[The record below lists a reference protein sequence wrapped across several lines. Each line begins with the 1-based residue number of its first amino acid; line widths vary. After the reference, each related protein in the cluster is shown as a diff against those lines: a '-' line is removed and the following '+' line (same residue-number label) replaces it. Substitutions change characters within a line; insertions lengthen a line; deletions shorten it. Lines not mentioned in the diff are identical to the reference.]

1 MSYNSPFTGNVIQ
14 PTDVSYRS
22 ITLTANTQLE
32 WPINGS
38 YTNEYAARIMEVA
51 PSGPNLQL
59 WMPPANQASVG
70 QDALIRNTGAVAFT
84 VYGFD
89 GQNSIVTVAAGEAQY
104 IYITDNPDESGTW
117 GIIAFGVGSSGAD
130 AATLAGY
137 GLLAIGST
145 LNQSHPVVSHSS
157 SYTVLDTDR
166 AKFLT
171 WLGGAGTFTL
181 SSASSLGDNWFT
193 MVRNSGTGSLTI
205 NTNGSDFING
215 SLSIVLQPSD
225 SAFIVNSGVAFFTV
239 GLGRNTQFNFSQLTK
254 LVAVGTYVLTSAE
267 ASNTIQKYVG
277 TLSGN
282 VTIQVPPTIQVYYV
296 QNAVDPTVNNY
307 TLTVTTGIAGS
318 ASATIP
324 ANAQTILIC
333 DSVNIV
339 AASSAITAGAT
350 SLPLING
357 SVTAPSLYFALETGT
372 GLYRPSS
379 GAIGIS
385 VLGVNVATWD
395 TSGMTIPGSG
405 TFLGGVEGGAF

>member
-1 MSYNSPFTGNVIQ
+1 M
-14 PTDVSYRS
+14 
-22 ITLTANTQLE
+22 
-32 WPINGS
+32 
-38 YTNEYAARIMEVA
+38 
-51 PSGPNLQL
+51 
-59 WMPPANQASVG
+59 
-70 QDALIRNTGAVAFT
+70 IRNTGSFAFT
-84 VYGFD
+84 VYDFD

-104 IYITDNPDESGTW
+104 IYITDNPDDSGTW
-117 GIIAFGVGSSGAD
+117 GIIAFGIGSSGAD

-137 GLLAIGST
+137 GLLAVGLT

-157 SYTVLDTDR
+157 NYTVLDTDR

-181 SSASSLGDNWFT
+181 SSASSLGNNWFT

-205 NTNGSDFING
+205 NTSGSDFING

-225 SAFIVNSGVAFFTV
+225 SAFVVNSGSAFFTV

-254 LVAVGTYVLTSAE
+254 LVSSGTYVLTSAE

-277 TLSGN
+277 TLAGN

-307 TLTVTTGIAGS
+307 SLTLSTGVAGS
-318 ASATIP
+318 ASATVP

-339 AASSAITAGAT
+339 AASSTITAGAT
-350 SLPLING
+350 SLALLNG
-357 SVTAPSLYFALETGT
+357 SVSAPSLYFALETGT

-379 GAIGIS
+379 GAMGLA
-385 VLGVNVATWD
+385 VLGTNVVTWN
-395 TSGMTIPGSG
+395 TSGMTLPGVG
-405 TFLGGVEGGAF
+405 TFLGGVSGGTF